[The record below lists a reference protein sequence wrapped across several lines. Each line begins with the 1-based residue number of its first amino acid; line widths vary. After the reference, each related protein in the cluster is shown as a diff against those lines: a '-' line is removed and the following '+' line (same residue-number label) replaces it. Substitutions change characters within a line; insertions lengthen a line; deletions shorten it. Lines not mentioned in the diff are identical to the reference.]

1 MIRVLLTAM
10 NLFLLEHNK
19 FLMFARR
26 TDIRV
31 ISFDTAIHSNVI
43 LPLNGLRSAIALDFD
58 INQNQVFWSD
68 VILDSISKFKMNS
81 KRKHSPLFI
90 YFFSPGKE
98 QKVIASNNL
107 EIPTGLA
114 VDWINEKVYWT
125 DAGTDKIEVSNFD
138 GSQRSVVIWSGMER
152 PRDIVVDPSNGY
164 FYWTDWGTV
173 ALISKAYLDGTRA
186 SVVVNSNLTWPNGV
200 TIGDENGVRFLFWV
214 DAGRKVIE
222 KARTNGRSRT
232 ILISF
237 DLPHPFGITLSGNT
251 LYWTDWQK
259 KSVERAQVGL

>member
-1 MIRVLLTAM
+1 MIRVPLTVT

-43 LPLNGLRSAIALDFD
+43 LPLNGLRSAIALDFEID
-58 INQNQVFWSD
+58 QNQVFWSD
-68 VILDSISKFKMNS
+68 VTLDSISKSNTNGKG
-81 KRKHSPLFI
+81 KHSII
-90 YFFSPGKE
+90 YLFFSCPGKD
-98 QKVIASNNL
+98 QKVIALNSL
-107 EIPTGLA
+107 ESPAGLA

-173 ALISKAYLDGTRA
+173 ALISKAFLDGTRA
-186 SVVVNSNLTWPNGV
+186 SVVVNSNLTWPNGL

-222 KARTNGRSRT
+222 KARTDGRSRT
-232 ILISF
+232 ILISL